1 MIKKSNYF
9 GIQKLPP
16 IRQKRIK
23 NFSIPTNKV
32 NDEQVNI

>member
-1 MIKKSNYF
+1 MIKKSNYI

-16 IRQKRIK
+16 IVPIK
-23 NFSIPTNKV
+23 NLSILTNKV